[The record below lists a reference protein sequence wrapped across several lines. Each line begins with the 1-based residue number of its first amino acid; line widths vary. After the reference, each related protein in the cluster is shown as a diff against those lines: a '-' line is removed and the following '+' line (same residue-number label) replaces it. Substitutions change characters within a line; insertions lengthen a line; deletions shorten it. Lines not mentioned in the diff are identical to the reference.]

1 MKRFLLALFVL
12 TMVAAN
18 AQKSVL
24 LRANYNKGDKYSMTI
39 EQIQNMGLQ
48 GGVNMTMSMEMEFTD
63 ITKEKITS
71 KSKIKAVKMDMM
83 QGSTQMSYDSTDK
96 DAKLDQMGQAL
107 KAEIDPMLL
116 STIITEMN
124 PRGKTLSTKIDPPN
138 PAMDQFTDQSSSIE
152 YPEEKVSVGSTWT
165 SQDENQGMKLNT
177 VYKVAKIESGTVYID
192 ISGTVTGI
200 GEGTIKGNTEIDIA
214 TGTQKMAEVVV
225 SVSAMGATVTVT
237 SRTTMKKM

>member
-116 STIITEMN
+116 STIITVMN

-138 PAMDQFTDQSSSIE
+138 PAMDQFTDQSSSIQ

-214 TGTQKMAEVVV
+214 TGTQKSAEVVV